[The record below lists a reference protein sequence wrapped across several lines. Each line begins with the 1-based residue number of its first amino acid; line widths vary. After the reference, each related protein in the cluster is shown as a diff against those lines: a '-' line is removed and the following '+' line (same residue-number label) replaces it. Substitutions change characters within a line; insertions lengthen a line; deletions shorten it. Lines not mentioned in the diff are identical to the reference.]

1 MRRAEPGRALGPSIL
16 WLSSCW
22 WTVAGWSSSASGQM
36 PPVPAPTQPADRA
49 AELEQRLLR
58 MEETNRR
65 LAEQVDVLVR
75 EVQDLRLQVRD
86 GSAEGGIAAP
96 ASVSGA
102 TARAPG
108 SGPTDGP
115 GPTSSGPNSPVPSYT
130 LSATKLPAEV
140 SLDAVFGPGFQLE
153 SEDEEFQLQFHQE
166 TQLDYREFDPNGEV
180 YARSGFY
187 TPRVRAF
194 FTGHLTKPVE
204 YMFSIN
210 RGFGNLDLLDGW
222 FNYHPDDRFQFKLGR
237 FMTPFNYEQFAI
249 QNMWLI
255 APERSLFTGNLGMN
269 RQLGAMFW
277 GVGMDERLD
286 YAVAFLDGPRNSFED
301 FNDAKDVG
309 AYLNARPFQ
318 SREKG
323 SLLRNLNLGG
333 SFAYGAQDN
342 PLIPIAFRTA
352 ANASNAGTADR
363 ASPPFLVFEEGV
375 HERGQRTFW
384 SGHMAYFY
392 RSLSIFADYNGG
404 ILRLVPS
411 RNALESVVVPVSGYS
426 VAAGYFLTGETL
438 ERRTIVEPKRPFSLK
453 RGEFAPGA
461 VEVIGRYS
469 EMDVDPVV
477 FASGL
482 SNPDRWSNRAWIT
495 TLGINWY
502 PNRFVKIYL
511 DWQHS
516 EFGNPIFYAAP
527 NRKQL
532 TNEMLWLRFQLYF

>member
-1 MRRAEPGRALGPSIL
+1 MPL
-16 WLSSCW
+16 CV
-22 WTVAGWSSSASGQM
+22 VAGWSGPASGQM
-36 PPVPAPTQPADRA
+36 PPVPAPADRA

-58 MEETNRR
+58 MEEANRR
-65 LAEQVDVLVR
+65 LADQVDVLVQ
-75 EVQDLRLQVRD
+75 EIQNLRQQV
-86 GSAEGGIAAP
+86 GSEGAEA
-96 ASVSGA
+96 GA
-102 TARAPG
+102 TAPSRAPN
-108 SGPTDGP
+108 SDRSDGP
-115 GPTSSGPNSPVPSYT
+115 GPTSSGPGSPVPSYT
-130 LSATKLPAEV
+130 LSDTQSPAEV

-153 SEDEEFQLQFHQE
+153 SEDEEYQLQFHQE

-187 TPRVRAF
+187 TPRVRAI
-194 FTGHLTKPVE
+194 FTGHLTKPLE
-204 YMFSIN
+204 YTFSIN
-210 RGFGNLDLLDGW
+210 RGFGSLDLLDAW

-237 FMTPFNYEQFAI
+237 FMTPFNYEQYAI
-249 QNMWLI
+249 QNLWLI
-255 APERSLFTGNLGMN
+255 APERSLFTANLGMN

-277 GVGMDERLD
+277 GVGMDDRLD
-286 YAVAFLDGPRNSFED
+286 YAVAVLDGPRNSYEE

-318 SREKG
+318 GMEEG
-323 SLLRNLNLGG
+323 SLLRDLNLGG

-352 ANASNAGTADR
+352 TNASNAGTADR
-363 ASPPFLVFEEGV
+363 ASPPFLVFEDGV

-384 SGHMAYFY
+384 SGHVAYFY

-404 ILRLVPS
+404 ILRLVRN
-411 RNALESVVVPVSGYS
+411 RNAPESVVIPVAGYT
-426 VAAGYFLTGETL
+426 VAAGYFLTGETV
-438 ERRTIVEPKRPFSLK
+438 ERRTMVEPLRPFNLK
-453 RGEFAPGA
+453 RGEFGLGA
-461 VEVIGRYS
+461 IELIGRFS
-469 EMDVDPVV
+469 TMDVDQAV
-477 FASGL
+477 FTSGL

-495 TLGINWY
+495 TLGINWH

-516 EFGNPIFYAAP
+516 EFGDPIFYALP